1 MSKWRRDNYRLR
13 YRNPE
18 RVERARQIR
27 ADRQGPGWTR
37 PFGWLLLVLA
47 ASFAL
52 DPDYPLP
59 RHLLASGSSAEP
71 GPELRWNAP
80 QPVFPLGTV
89 TTSAPRFVWNHD
101 GPPWPHT
108 LVLLDEQFEEIARL
122 PQTEPGTCRVD
133 GPLGEALLAGKNV
146 HWYVEASTG
155 RRSLRSSIG
164 AARISR

>member
-1 MSKWRRDNYRLR
+1 MSKWGRNGYRLR

-27 ADRQGPGWTR
+27 AERQGPTWTR
-37 PFGWLLLVLA
+37 SFGWLLLVLA

-80 QPVFPLGTV
+80 RPVFPLGLV
-89 TTSAPRFVWNHD
+89 TTTAPRFVWSQE

-108 LVLLDEQFEEIARL
+108 LVLLDEAFEEIARL
-122 PQTEPGTCRVD
+122 PATAPGVCRVEGD
-133 GPLGEALLAGKNV
+133 LADTLLAGRHV

-155 RRSLRSSIG
+155 RRWLRSPIG
-164 AARISR
+164 AAWISR